1 MERLHRLC
9 SNVSMHGNQEPS
21 FKGSL
26 IIVGL
31 EGVLEKSISKGKSM
45 NRKMLR
51 KIALRTLALVAVIC
65 VTPPVRARG
74 AETLYAAMAPL
85 DQYLM
90 ADRNAEIALAR
101 SAAPPSIAKDAAVLV
116 LGRHGYETAVEGTNG
131 FVCMVGRTWTAG
143 FDHPEFWNPKNRG
156 PACYNP
162 QAVRSVLPIE
172 LMRTKFALA
181 GKSKEE
187 IHESMKG
194 AVEKK
199 ELPALEPGGMAYML
213 SKQGHLNDHVGH
225 WLPHL
230 MFYVPTKDANTW
242 GADEPGSPLM
252 VNPHYNGAP
261 EPVTEFMVPVSE
273 WSDGTPVEMDGH

>member
-1 MERLHRLC
+1 
-9 SNVSMHGNQEPS
+9 
-21 FKGSL
+21 L
-26 IIVGL
+26 IIVGF

-45 NRKMLR
+45 NRKMLT
-51 KIALRTLALVAVIC
+51 KIALCTLALVAVIC
-65 VTPPVRARG
+65 VTPPVRVQG
-74 AETLYAAMAPL
+74 AETLYATMAPL

-187 IHESMKG
+187 IRESMKA
-194 AVEKK
+194 AVEKR
-199 ELPALEPGGMAYML
+199 EVPALEPGALVYMM
-213 SKQGHLNDHVGH
+213 SKQGHLNDSAGH
-225 WLPHL
+225 WHPHL
-230 MFYVPTKDANTW
+230 MFYVPLGEAKTW
-242 GADEPGSPLM
+242 GAGVPGSPII
-252 VNPHYNGAP
+252 VPPRFNGAP
-261 EPVTEFMVPVSE
+261 EPLTELIIVVSE
-273 WSDGTPVEMDGH
+273 WSDGTPADSSGHSQ